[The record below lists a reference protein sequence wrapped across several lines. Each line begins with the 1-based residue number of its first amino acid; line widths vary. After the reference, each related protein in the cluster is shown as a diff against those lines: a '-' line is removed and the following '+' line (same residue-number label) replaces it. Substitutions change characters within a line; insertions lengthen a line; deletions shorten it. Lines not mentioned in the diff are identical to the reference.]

1 MPRQTDKYTLALAA
15 ASAIVAPNIAQKMTQ
30 TELYTTL
37 NRQGFA
43 WNGDCWQPVKP
54 GSIIKTPVQIRLM
67 GLPEVVQETGDD
79 LVAALIARGYTI
91 KSTSKP
97 YPNVEDLTVRVY
109 IVAEP
114 GS

>member
-1 MPRQTDKYTLALAA
+1 
-15 ASAIVAPNIAQKMTQ
+15 
-30 TELYTTL
+30 
-37 NRQGFA
+37 
-43 WNGDCWQPVKP
+43 
-54 GSIIKTPVQIRLM
+54 M